1 MEVHFNGH
9 RFITLLDSFRKY
21 LVDYWKVFF
30 FFPFSLKMQA
40 QNVLKILAR
49 LLMGRKHDILT
60 QSSGAP

>member
-1 MEVHFNGH
+1 MEVHLNGH

-49 LLMGRKHDILT
+49 LLT
-60 QSSGAP
+60 